1 MISVLAR
8 KTSCYGCSRRS
19 AIVARVARASAPSFS
34 TLSDDADDNDDQQ
47 HQQQQYPTKN
57 IRLEAIKSVGITQLH
72 NTTQDLISRTR
83 QPLFEESLL
92 DAQGQK
98 KKSIAQIQ
106 EGNRL
111 ESAIIDALAHYSSKY
126 NTFSVGGQCIDL
138 LGVEVSPDLKQCKA
152 FWSLPLSLDL
162 HKIPQSKLEQLVRKM
177 QKILDDKGGKIQG
190 LVHTRLR
197 AYYPPRII
205 WVAAEHISKD
215 LKRGVSLDKKK
226 WR

>member
-8 KTSCYGCSRRS
+8 KTSCYGCRRTS
-19 AIVARVARASAPSFS
+19 AAIVAKVTRASAPFS
-34 TLSDDADDNDDQQ
+34 TLSDERDDNDDQ

-83 QPLFEESLL
+83 QPLFEESLV

-152 FWSLPLSLDL
+152 YWKVRVCIVLSYEFDCFVCCLGDFTTSFDLGLPIFDHLYKPYTLTKVTITSLHL
-162 HKIPQSKLEQLVRKM
+162 HKL
-177 QKILDDKGGKIQG
+177 
-190 LVHTRLR
+190 
-197 AYYPPRII
+197 
-205 WVAAEHISKD
+205 
-215 LKRGVSLDKKK
+215 
-226 WR
+226 

>member
-1 MISVLAR
+1 MISILAR
-8 KTSCYGCSRRS
+8 KTSCYGCRRTS
-19 AIVARVARASAPSFS
+19 AAINAKVTRASAPFS
-34 TLSDDADDNDDQQ
+34 TLSDERDDNDDQ

-57 IRLEAIKSVGITQLH
+57 IRLEAIKSVGMTQLH

-83 QPLFEESLL
+83 QPLFEESLV

-126 NTFSVGGQCIDL
+126 NTFLVGGQCIDL

-152 FWSLPLSLDL
+152 FWSTQEIETA
-162 HKIPQSKLEQLVRKM
+162 KN
-177 QKILDDKGGKIQG
+177 QKASGC
-190 LVHTRLR
+190 T
-197 AYYPPRII
+197 
-205 WVAAEHISKD
+205 WAA
-215 LKRGVSLDKKK
+215 
-226 WR
+226 

>member
-8 KTSCYGCSRRS
+8 KTSCYGLRRTS
-19 AIVARVARASAPSFS
+19 AIVAAKVTRASAPFS
-34 TLSDDADDNDDQQ
+34 TLSDERDDNDDR
-47 HQQQQYPTKN
+47 HHQQQYPTKN

-83 QPLFEESLL
+83 QPLFEESLV

-138 LGVEVSPDLKQCKA
+138 LGVEVSLDLKQCKA
-152 FWSLPLSLDL
+152 FWKVRVSIVLSYEFDVLYVVSVIL
-162 HKIPQSKLEQLVRKM
+162 LLRLILVC
-177 QKILDDKGGKIQG
+177 LFDH
-190 LVHTRLR
+190 L
-197 AYYPPRII
+197 
-205 WVAAEHISKD
+205 
-215 LKRGVSLDKKK
+215 
-226 WR
+226 

>member
-1 MISVLAR
+1 MISSVLTR

-19 AIVARVARASAPSFS
+19 AIVARVTRASAPSFS
-34 TLSDDADDNDDQQ
+34 TLSDDADDNDDQ
-47 HQQQQYPTKN
+47 HQQQHYPTKN

-83 QPLFEESLL
+83 QPLFEESLV

-111 ESAIIDALAHYSSKY
+111 ESAIIDALAHYSSKH

-138 LGVEVSPDLKQCKA
+138 LGVEVSPDLKQCRA
-152 FWSLPLSLDL
+152 FWKVRVCIVLSYEFDCFVYVVSVILLL
-162 HKIPQSKLEQLVRKM
+162 HLILVCLYL
-177 QKILDDKGGKIQG
+177 I
-190 LVHTRLR
+190 TFTS
-197 AYYPPRII
+197 RI
-205 WVAAEHISKD
+205 H
-215 LKRGVSLDKKK
+215 
-226 WR
+226 